1 MLVTDAL
8 ALYQIA
14 IQERS
19 DATDA
24 ESFDLA
30 RWRYANSQAWF
41 AYDDLTPAEQHSVKS
56 PDESVRMAPRSAS

>member
-14 IQERS
+14 SQELS

-24 ESFDLA
+24 KSFDLA

-41 AYDDLTPAEQHSVKS
+41 ANDDLTPVE
-56 PDESVRMAPRSAS
+56 